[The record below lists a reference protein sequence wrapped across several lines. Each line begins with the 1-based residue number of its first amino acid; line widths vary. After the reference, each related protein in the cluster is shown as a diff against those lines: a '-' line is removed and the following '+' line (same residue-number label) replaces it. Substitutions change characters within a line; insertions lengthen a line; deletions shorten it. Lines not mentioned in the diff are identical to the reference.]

1 MGSNCKQQED
11 IRRLKQEC
19 DKLKGTR
26 SDYSKKSQE
35 LQLKIEVTGKALK
48 ELIGQKQVSYF

>member
-1 MGSNCKQQED
+1 MVFNCKQDD
-11 IRRLKQEC
+11 IRKLKQEC
-19 DKLKGTR
+19 DKLKYSG